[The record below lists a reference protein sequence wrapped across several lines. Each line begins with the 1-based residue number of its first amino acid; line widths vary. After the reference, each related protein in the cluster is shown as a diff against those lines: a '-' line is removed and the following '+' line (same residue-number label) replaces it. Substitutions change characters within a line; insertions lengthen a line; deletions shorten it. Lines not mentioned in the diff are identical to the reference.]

1 MRPKRPQDVPTTDPV
16 AIQVTLTERI
26 DPAAA
31 DALWRIVLSASPESP
46 NAGEGDVDG

>member
-1 MRPKRPQDVPTTDPV
+1 MRPTCPQDVHTADPV
-16 AIQVTLTERI
+16 AIRVTLTERI

-46 NAGEGDVDG
+46 NADEGDGDG